1 MHIIKKNSFL
11 NNLNSDIKTFNLN
24 SDGLDGIFAELF
36 SSVNFSSL
44 ETVGVENDSGIKE
57 SINKDHS
64 QNELNAA
71 KSLVSI
77 FFDTYNFNAK
87 TKNGNEKIEMLL
99 NSDKAT
105 SNVMNLNVN
114 EISQKFLSKNNIDPI
129 FPNEEKKNILL
140 LNKTVGKNSDKKVFV
155 NATTKAGINN
165 IEFSETDKNK
175 SFDLHKLSQ
184 DGKTNLYLNQSKH
197 DFVTDGKSQVT
208 NMFKKKVNR
217 LKSLDLE
224 TKFSDIESNS
234 SKSELIYRINSNNAP
249 QKKNILEKIYNQN
262 INNSQLNDN
271 ISKDSKE
278 LDLKL
283 TSQRTNIAD
292 QKYLDLM
299 ESGWGEKFS
308 KTLKLSIQR
317 GVQKIDFNLEP
328 KNLGKLKVEIKQ
340 DEGKTSV
347 KISTDNKNVANILNE
362 NQSKLTE
369 LLDKEQLRF
378 DESNYMSFGKNF
390 SNKQNK
396 EGSDKSNRD
405 ESSHQVKKS
414 SSEKKIMTNYL
425 KKNEHKVDIKA

>member
-11 NNLNSDIKTFNLN
+11 NNLNSDMKTFNLN

-44 ETVGVENDSGIKE
+44 ETVSVENDSGIKE

-77 FFDTYNFNAK
+77 FFDTDNFNAK
-87 TKNGNEKIEMLL
+87 TKNGTEKIEMLL
-99 NSDKAT
+99 NSDKTTNNA
-105 SNVMNLNVN
+105 MNLNVN

-140 LNKTVGKNSDKKVFV
+140 LNKTVGKNSDKKVIV

-197 DFVTDGKSQVT
+197 NFVIDGKSQVT
-208 NMFKKKVNR
+208 NMSKKKVNR

-224 TKFSDIESNS
+224 TKFSDIESKS

-249 QKKNILEKIYNQN
+249 PKKNILEKIYNQN
-262 INNSQLNDN
+262 INNSQLTDN

-283 TSQRTNIAD
+283 TPQRTNIAD

-414 SSEKKIMTNYL
+414 SSKKKIMTDYL

>member
-11 NNLNSDIKTFNLN
+11 NNLNSDMKTFNLN

-44 ETVGVENDSGIKE
+44 ETVGVKNDTGIKE

-197 DFVTDGKSQVT
+197 NFVIDGKSQVT
-208 NMFKKKVNR
+208 NMSKKKVNR
-217 LKSLDLE
+217 LKSLNLE
-224 TKFSDIESNS
+224 TKFSDIESKS

-249 QKKNILEKIYNQN
+249 QKKNILEKIYHQN
-262 INNSQLNDN
+262 INNSQLTDN
-271 ISKDSKE
+271 ITKDSKE

-414 SSEKKIMTNYL
+414 SSKKKIMTDYL

>member
-11 NNLNSDIKTFNLN
+11 NNLNSDMKTFNLN

-44 ETVGVENDSGIKE
+44 ETVSVENDSGIKE

-77 FFDTYNFNAK
+77 FFDTDNFNAK
-87 TKNGNEKIEMLL
+87 TKNGTEKIEMLL
-99 NSDKAT
+99 NSDKTTNNA
-105 SNVMNLNVN
+105 MNLNVN

-140 LNKTVGKNSDKKVFV
+140 LNKTVGKNSDKKVIV

-197 DFVTDGKSQVT
+197 NFVIDGKSQVT
-208 NMFKKKVNR
+208 NMSKKKVNR

-224 TKFSDIESNS
+224 TKFSDIESKS

-249 QKKNILEKIYNQN
+249 PKKNILEKIYNQN
-262 INNSQLNDN
+262 INNSQLTDN

-414 SSEKKIMTNYL
+414 SSKKKIMTDYL

>member
-44 ETVGVENDSGIKE
+44 ETVGVKNDTGIKE

-105 SNVMNLNVN
+105 SNAMNLNEN
-114 EISQKFLSKNNIDPI
+114 EISQKFLSKNNIDLI

-197 DFVTDGKSQVT
+197 NFVIDGKSQVT
-208 NMFKKKVNR
+208 NMSKKKVNR
-217 LKSLDLE
+217 LKSLNLE
-224 TKFSDIESNS
+224 TKFSDIESKS

-249 QKKNILEKIYNQN
+249 PKKNILEKIYNQN
-262 INNSQLNDN
+262 INNSQLTDN

-278 LDLKL
+278 LDSKL
-283 TSQRTNIAD
+283 TLQRTNIAD

-414 SSEKKIMTNYL
+414 SSKKKIMTDYL

>member
-1 MHIIKKNSFL
+1 MHIIKKNSLL
-11 NNLNSDIKTFNLN
+11 NNLNSDIKTFNLS

-36 SSVNFSSL
+36 SSVNLSSL
-44 ETVGVENDSGIKE
+44 ETFEVENNSVIKE
-57 SINKDHS
+57 SVNKSHS

-77 FFDTYNFNAK
+77 FFDTYNLDTK
-87 TKNGNEKIEMLL
+87 TNNGNKKFGMLL
-99 NSDKAT
+99 NADKAT
-105 SNVMNLNVN
+105 KNIIDPNLD

-140 LNKTVGKNSDKKVFV
+140 INKKVGNSANKKVVV
-155 NATTKAGINN
+155 NAATKSEINN
-165 IEFSETDKNK
+165 EVFSEKNHDK
-175 SFDLHKLSQ
+175 SFDLKKMSKEE
-184 DGKTNLYLNQSKH
+184 KTNLFSNQSRQVGLKA
-197 DFVTDGKSQVT
+197 GKSKVT
-208 NMFKKKVNR
+208 NMLKKKINK

-224 TKFSDIESNS
+224 TKFSELESKS
-234 SKSELIYRINSNNAP
+234 SKSEFIYRINNNNAP
-249 QKKNILEKIYNQN
+249 QKTSILEKI
-262 INNSQLNDN
+262 NSQNVYNSQSTDN
-271 ISKDSKE
+271 ISKDIKE
-278 LDLKL
+278 FDLKF

-340 DEGKTSV
+340 EEGKTSI
-347 KISTDNKNVANILNE
+347 KIRTDNKNVANMLNE
-362 NQSKLTE
+362 NQAKLTE

-390 SNKQNK
+390 SNNHNKQ
-396 EGSDKSNRD
+396 GSKNSNRD
-405 ESSHQVKKS
+405 GSSHQVNKLS
-414 SSEKKIMTNYL
+414 SKKKIMKNYL

>member
-44 ETVGVENDSGIKE
+44 ETVGVKNDTGIKE

-105 SNVMNLNVN
+105 SNAMNLNEN
-114 EISQKFLSKNNIDPI
+114 EISQKFLSKNNIDLI

-197 DFVTDGKSQVT
+197 NFVIDGKSQVT
-208 NMFKKKVNR
+208 NMSKKKVNR
-217 LKSLDLE
+217 LKSLNLE
-224 TKFSDIESNS
+224 TKFSDIESKS

-249 QKKNILEKIYNQN
+249 PKKNILEKIYNQN
-262 INNSQLNDN
+262 INNSQLTDN

-283 TSQRTNIAD
+283 TPQRTNIAD

-414 SSEKKIMTNYL
+414 SSKKKIMTDYL